1 MESNM
6 NNKSLV
12 NASRNNTFDL
22 LRGMAI
28 LCVIGVHTVQTFP
41 TQFNC
46 FDRILELG
54 RFGVQLFFFVS
65 ALTMCYMWSLRNGEA
80 HQVGKFYLR
89 RFLRI
94 APLFWIAIPA
104 YLWLNRGGD
113 HWMQEGISL
122 LQIVLTT
129 AFLHGFRPDSIN
141 AIVPGGWSIAV
152 EMTFY
157 LIFPLLITQINCRV
171 YFLYLAIASYF
182 LNVIFINPIV
192 IALWGGGGWNA

>member
-1 MESNM
+1 M

-80 HQVGKFYLR
+80 HQVGKFYIR

-104 YLWLNRGGD
+104 YLWFNRVDGNYWI
-113 HWMQEGISL
+113 HESISL
-122 LQIVLTT
+122 HQIILTAT
-129 AFLHGFRPDSIN
+129 FLHGFLPDSIN
-141 AIVPGGWSIAV
+141 SIVPGGWSIAV